1 MQDSPHEYIHISLSP
16 WDLSDDY
23 NRHTGTTIASVLE
36 NCSRKVII
44 HLLYEEKF
52 SQQNPAGA
60 EANIQKY
67 HQLASEYGAEVF
79 FHAVT
84 LPEWV
89 NDSDRKNLQHFTPG
103 TLLRLYLPTLLSDDI
118 SKIIYLDCDIV
129 VKTDLAKLWDV
140 PLEDYSLAACI
151 DAANKSNV
159 RFYSDVHKPFG
170 IDWEKYFN
178 AGFLVMNLEKIR
190 ETRALPDIVMDII
203 YQHPELPYLDQ
214 DVLNIVFQ
222 NDMYFL
228 SQRYNLPVGMR
239 MTDYRL
245 MKKLGISEGK
255 FDDCIL
261 HFNGRKKPWKVYSGA
276 VDEEYWQYFK
286 KTPWCE
292 DEGVFSEYYT
302 VAREGKIGF
311 IDWVMSQR
319 FNLCVRTIHSIGVYL
334 LRLLVYFSRRI
345 LR

>member
-1 MQDSPHEYIHISLSP
+1 MQDSQNQCIHISLSP

-23 NRHTGTTIASVLE
+23 NRHTGTTIVSVLE

-52 SQQNPAGA
+52 SQQNPAVA
-60 EANIQKY
+60 DANIQKY
-67 HQLASEYGAEVF
+67 HQLASEYGAEVV
-79 FHAVT
+79 FHAIT

-89 NDSDRKNLQHFTPG
+89 NDSERKNLQHFTPG
-103 TLLRLYLPTLLSDDI
+103 TLLRLYLPTLLSEEI

-129 VKTDLAKLWDV
+129 VKTDLAELWDF

-170 IDWEKYFN
+170 IDWRKYFN
-178 AGFLVMNLEKIR
+178 AGFLVMNLSRIR
-190 ETRALPDIVMDII
+190 ETKTLPDTVMDII

-222 NDMYFL
+222 NDTYFL
-228 SQRYNLPVGMR
+228 NQRYNLPVGMR

-245 MKKLGISEGK
+245 MKKLGVKDGK
-255 FDDCIL
+255 YENCIL
-261 HFNGRKKPWKVYSGA
+261 HFNGRKKPWKVYSGV
-276 VDEEYWQYFK
+276 VDEEYWRCFK
-286 KTPWCE
+286 KTPWGFDVTTFDCL
-292 DEGVFSEYYT
+292 YT
-302 VAREGKIGF
+302 SAKSVKVGF
-311 IDWVMSQR
+311 IDMIMSSSLNSTIR
-319 FNLCVRTIHSIGVYL
+319 SLHSLTIFVRRKI
-334 LRLLVYFSRRI
+334 RI
-345 LR
+345 